1 MFFLTEEKVE
11 TRVEEANHVSC
22 GLLQGAPPALND
34 PPTAQRTTPMAHQD
48 NIVSKFKAKT
58 TKQPKNGKESNN
70 KANKNKKTFRK
81 HDIGE

>member
-22 GLLQGAPPALND
+22 GLLQSAPPALND
-34 PPTAQRTTPMAHQD
+34 PPTAQRTTPTAHQD
-48 NIVSKFKAKT
+48 NIVSKYKTKT

-70 KANKNKKTFRK
+70 KGNKNKKTFRK